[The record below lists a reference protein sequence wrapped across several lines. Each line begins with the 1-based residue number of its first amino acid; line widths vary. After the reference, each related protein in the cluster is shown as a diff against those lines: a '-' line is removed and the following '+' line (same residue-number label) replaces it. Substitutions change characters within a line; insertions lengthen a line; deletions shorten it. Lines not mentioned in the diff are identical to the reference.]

1 MIKHISTLAATS
13 TMVLGLA
20 AAGAMGTTTAF
31 AGGGGGGGT
40 PTFEC
45 VNAPLEVL
53 KVECISIPIT
63 FETSVDHVL
72 NGNELNVLSGDLNG
86 NTILSHDLNDVSIL
100 NGALSHNQVD
110 VNILTLDVSKALN
123 VNICSVA
130 IDIAGID
137 LTNTVCL

>member
-31 AGGGGGGGT
+31 AGGGGGG
-40 PTFEC
+40 PTFQC

-72 NGNELNVLSGDLNG
+72 NNNELNVLSGDLN
-86 NTILSHDLNDVSIL
+86 NNNILSQDLNNLSIL
-100 NGALSHNQVD
+100 NGALSHNQIDVD
-110 VNILTLDVSKALN
+110 ILTLDVSKALN

-130 IDIAGID
+130 IDILGLD

>member
-1 MIKHISTLAATS
+1 MIKRISTLAATS

-31 AGGGGGGGT
+31 AGGGGGG

-53 KVECISIPIT
+53 KVECISLPIT
-63 FETSVDHVL
+63 FEINVDHVL
-72 NGNELNVLSGDLNG
+72 NGTELNVLSGDLNG

-100 NGALSHNQVD
+100 NGALSGNKVD
-110 VNILTLDVSKALN
+110 VNILTVDVSKALN

-130 IDIAGID
+130 IDILGLD